1 MLPIGNTLDYDENM
15 ASAISKVLN
24 HDFQNRK
31 NKNKSYSLRSYARDL
46 GVNAALLMRY
56 MKSERK
62 PSVPMLKKLLDAVQ
76 FDESIKLLI
85 LNSAIEGGD
94 FKIPKDEEYVEVDIE
109 KRLKMNDWIYSSLME
124 LFRSKNRKISVRQAA
139 RLLGLPVN
147 EVETRVS
154 ALIEN
159 GMIKKTEKGF
169 RTKSV
174 RQSSVSLG
182 KLVSRIH
189 EGYLNKA
196 IEALSAD
203 DDSNISGTTI
213 LISEKRLEEAKKRI
227 KDFRRSLSAF
237 LALKE
242 GEADEKL
249 YRIQMAMFSLEKS
262 D

>member
-1 MLPIGNTLDYDENM
+1 M
-15 ASAISKVLN
+15 ATAISKVLN

-31 NKNKSYSLRSYARDL
+31 NKNKGYSLRSYGRDL

-56 MKSERK
+56 MKSERS

-85 LNSAIEGGD
+85 LNSAIEGVD
-94 FKIPKDEEYVEVDIE
+94 FKIPKDEEYVEIDIE

-124 LFRSKNRKISVRQAA
+124 LFRSKNRKVSVLEAA
-139 RLLGLPVN
+139 RMLGVPV
-147 EVETRVS
+147 VEIENRV
-154 ALIEN
+154 ATLIEN
-159 GMIKKTEKGF
+159 GMIKKTEKGY

-182 KLVSRIH
+182 KAVSQIH
-189 EGYLNKA
+189 EGYLKKA
-196 IEALSAD
+196 IDALGVDPHA
-203 DDSNISGTTI
+203 NISGTTI
-213 LISEKRLEEAKKRI
+213 LVSAKRLEEAKKRI

-242 GEADEKL
+242 GESDEKL
-249 YRIQMAMFSLEKS
+249 VRIQMALFSLERGE
-262 D
+262 